1 MADGSVV
8 IKVDADEKAAVK
20 KLHKVEAEIDKLQA
34 KLNEKQAG
42 RSAVLQDIEEL
53 QKKISPLRQEL
64 RKAKE
69 EWLSGGERSAMAGAR
84 HSELQAQIAPLQAQ
98 LEALYQQVEKYD
110 KEIDGITPKLE
121 EQKRIYGETQI
132 QVAQLTRQNT
142 ALENASE
149 KVAESADR
157 FYNRVKGLAKRV
169 FVFTVITAAFRQLR
183 DHMALAVKT
192 NAEAT
197 SAFAQLK
204 GAVLVLVQPLVE
216 LLLPALTWVAQ
227 ALTKVVSVLAQLFTL
242 ITGKSFASMKQSA
255 KALNE
260 EKKALEGVGKAADKA
275 SGSLAGFD
283 EINTINTT
291 ESGAG
296 GANAAIQPD
305 FDFGGELEAANLEN
319 LLDLIKMIGAGL
331 LAWKLADGFLD
342 GMGKFLGILIAIE
355 GAIHFVR
362 EFLDAWQNGID
373 WDNITGMLGA
383 AAAMVTGLALAF
395 GSVGAGIGLLVDGI
409 AMLVLGFKDAFDNGW
424 NLQNLLTSI
433 AGIILT
439 GLGIG
444 LLVGSWIPVLIAAI
458 AAVLLAF
465 TVAYGEGENLLA
477 GVKQMLQ
484 GFVDFFVGI
493 FTGDIDR
500 AIQGIVGIFDGLK
513 KAVTAIWDG
522 LTKSFLD
529 FLDNLDKMTGGV
541 LSPWIEDAKQLFTDL
556 SDIVRTL
563 LGDAIDFIRDA
574 FVGLTEFVS
583 GVFSGDMEK
592 ALSGVAQIFRSVFN
606 LVLGVFESVV
616 NFIISGVNHVIRGFN
631 KFLALGDKVTEFLGW
646 GSSKKVS
653 ELGRFTMPRIPAL
666 ATGTV
671 VPPNR
676 EFLAMLG
683 DNKTETEVVSPLST
697 MKQAMLEALQESGGN
712 GGGNITLYVYLNG
725 RKMAV
730 EMVKEI
736 NDMTRESGK
745 PVLLL

>member
-1 MADGSVV
+1 MADGSVI

-20 KLHKVEAEIDKLQA
+20 KLHKIEDEIDKLQEQLSG
-34 KLNEKQAG
+34 KEQDK
-42 RSAVLQDIEEL
+42 SALVQEAETL
-53 QKKISPLRQEL
+53 QKKLSQLRQEA
-64 RKAKE
+64 KKYKE
-69 EWLSGGERSAMAGAR
+69 EWLAGGNTSGIAGAE
-84 HSELQAQIAPLQAQ
+84 HTKVQEQIAATKAELDGV
-98 LEALYQQVEKYD
+98 YQKIDKYD
-110 KEIDGITPKLE
+110 AEIAKITPKLE
-121 EQKRIYGETQI
+121 KQKQLYGETQV
-132 QVAQLTRQNT
+132 QVAQLTRKNT
-142 ALENASE
+142 ALENAAAG
-149 KVAESADR
+149 VAKSAGG
-157 FYNRVKGLAKRV
+157 FYKRIKKIAKNV
-169 FVFTVITAAFRQLR
+169 FIFTVLAAAFRALK
-183 DHMALAVKT
+183 DHMVAAVKSNADAT
-192 NAEAT
+192 N
-197 SAFAQLK
+197 AFAQLK
-204 GAVLVLVQPLVE
+204 GAVLTLAQPLVE
-216 LLLPALTWVAQ
+216 ILLPAITWVAQ
-227 ALTKVVSVLAQLFTL
+227 ALAKVVSVLAQLFAM
-242 ITGKSFASMKQSA
+242 ITGKSFSAMKQNA
-255 KALNE
+255 KALND

-291 ESGAG
+291 ETGG
-296 GANAAIQPD
+296 GAAAIDPS
-305 FDFGGELEAANLEN
+305 FDFGGELETGNLEN
-319 LLDLIKMIGAGL
+319 LLDLIKMIGAAL
-331 LAWKLADGFLD
+331 LAWKLSDS
-342 GMGKFLGILIAIE
+342 FLGGAKTFLGLLIAIE
-355 GAIHFVR
+355 GAIHFVK

-373 WDNITGMLGA
+373 WDNLLGMLGA

-395 GSVGAGIGLLVDGI
+395 GSVGAGIGLLVAGI

-444 LLVGSWIPVLIAAI
+444 LLVGSWIPALIAAI

-500 AIQGIVGIFDGLK
+500 AIKGIVGIFDGLK

-529 FLDNLDKMTGGV
+529 FLDNLDKMTGGK
-541 LSPWIEDAKQLFTDL
+541 LKPFIDNAKALFIEL

-563 LGDAIDFIRDA
+563 LGDAIDFVRDA
-574 FVGLTEFVS
+574 FVGLTEFIS
-583 GVFSGDMEK
+583 GVFSGDMDK
-592 ALSGVAQIFRSVFN
+592 ALHGLANIFRSVFN
-606 LVLGVFESVV
+606 LVIGLVESLA
-616 NFIISGVNHVIRGFN
+616 NLAISGLNTIIRGLN
-631 KFLALGDKVTEFLGW
+631 NLLALGDKATQLFG
-646 GSSKKVS
+646 
-653 ELGRFTMPRIPAL
+653 FTIPKINTVNKITLNRIPAL

-697 MKQAMLEALQESGGN
+697 MKQAMLEALRESGGS
-712 GGGNITLYVYLNG
+712 GSGDVILHVYING

-736 NDMTRESGK
+736 NSMTRESGK
-745 PVLLL
+745 TPLLL

>member
-1 MADGSVV
+1 MADGSVI

-20 KLHKVEAEIDKLQA
+20 KLHKIEDEIDKLQEQLSG
-34 KLNEKQAG
+34 KEQGK
-42 RSAVLQDIEEL
+42 SALVQEAETL
-53 QKKISPLRQEL
+53 QKKLSQLRQEA
-64 RKAKE
+64 KKYKE
-69 EWLSGGERSAMAGAR
+69 EWLSGGNTSGIAGAE
-84 HSELQAQIAPLQAQ
+84 HTKAQEQIAATKAELDGV
-98 LEALYQQVEKYD
+98 YQKIDKYD
-110 KEIDGITPKLE
+110 AEIAKITPKLE
-121 EQKRIYGETQI
+121 KQKQLYGETQV
-132 QVAQLTRQNT
+132 QVAQLTRKNT
-142 ALENASE
+142 ALENAAAG
-149 KVAESADR
+149 VAKSADG
-157 FYNRVKGLAKRV
+157 FYKRIKKIAKNV
-169 FVFTVITAAFRQLR
+169 FIFTVLAAAFRALK
-183 DHMALAVKT
+183 DHMVAAVKSNADAT
-192 NAEAT
+192 N
-197 SAFAQLK
+197 AFAQLK
-204 GAVLVLVQPLVE
+204 GAVLTLAQPLVE
-216 LLLPALTWVAQ
+216 ILLPAITWVAQ
-227 ALTKVVSVLAQLFTL
+227 ALAKVVSVLAQLFAM
-242 ITGKSFASMKQSA
+242 ITGKSFSAMKQNA
-255 KALNE
+255 KALND

-275 SGSLAGFD
+275 KGSLAGFD

-291 ESGAG
+291 ETG
-296 GANAAIQPD
+296 GASAIEPS
-305 FDFGGELEAANLEN
+305 FDFGGELETGNLEN
-319 LLDLIKMIGAGL
+319 LLDLIKMIGAAL
-331 LAWKLADGFLD
+331 LAWKLSES
-342 GMGKFLGILIAIE
+342 FLGGAKTFLGLLIAIE
-355 GAIHFVR
+355 GAIHFVK

-395 GSVGAGIGLLVDGI
+395 GSVGAGIGLLVAGI

-500 AIQGIVGIFDGLK
+500 AIKGIVGIFDGLK

-529 FLDNLDKMTGGV
+529 FLDNLDKMTGGK
-541 LSPWIEDAKQLFTDL
+541 LKPFIDNAKALFIEL

-563 LGDAIDFIRDA
+563 LGDAIDFVRDA
-574 FVGLTEFVS
+574 FVGLTEFIS
-583 GVFSGDMEK
+583 GVFSGDMDK
-592 ALSGVAQIFRSVFN
+592 ALHGLANIFRSVFN
-606 LVLGVFESVV
+606 LVIGLVESLA
-616 NFIISGVNHVIRGFN
+616 NLAISGLNTIIRGLN
-631 KFLALGDKVTEFLGW
+631 NLLALGDKATQLFG
-646 GSSKKVS
+646 
-653 ELGRFTMPRIPAL
+653 FTIPKINTVNKITLNRIPAL

-683 DNKTETEVVSPLST
+683 DNKSETEVVSPLST
-697 MKQAMLEALQESGGN
+697 MKQAMLEALQESGR
-712 GGGNITLYVYLNG
+712 GGGETVLHVYLNG

-730 EMVKEI
+730 EVVKEI
-736 NDMTRESGK
+736 NNMTRETGK
-745 PVLLL
+745 PVLVL